1 MLILVSGGSGSGK
14 SEFAEGLVVSSGLSE
29 RIYLATM
36 QVWDEESVRRVERHR
51 QMRSGKGFA
60 TLECPTGLDRL
71 EVPAHSAVLLEDLSN
86 LSANEYFAPE
96 GGGKAAFDR
105 VLAGIEQ
112 ATASAE
118 LLVVVTNELF
128 SDGVR
133 YDPETAAYLELL
145 ASLNRAIAAKADQV
159 YEVVCG
165 IPVAWKEAKI

>member
-14 SEFAEGLVVSSGLSE
+14 SEFAEGLVTSSGLNE

-36 QVWDEESVRRVERHR
+36 QVWDDESVRRVERHR
-51 QMRSGKGFA
+51 QMRSGKGFQ
-60 TLECPTGLDRL
+60 TLECPTGLENL
-71 EVPAHSAVLLEDLSN
+71 EMPEHAAVLLEDLSN
-86 LSANEYFAPE
+86 LSANEYFAPA

-112 ATASAE
+112 AAARAD

-145 ASLNRAIAAKADQV
+145 ADLNRAIAAKADQV

-165 IPVAWKEAKI
+165 IPVAWKEVFT

>member
-29 RIYLATM
+29 RVYLATM

-71 EVPAHSAVLLEDLSN
+71 EVPARSAVLLEDLSN
-86 LSANEYFAPE
+86 LSANEYFAPK

-105 VLAGIEQ
+105 VLAGIQ
-112 ATASAE
+112 RAAASAE

-128 SDGVR
+128 SDGMR

-145 ASLNRAIAAKADQV
+145 AGLNRAIAAQADQV

-165 IPVAWKEAKI
+165 IPVAWKEAKT

>member
-14 SEFAEGLVVSSGLSE
+14 SEFAESLVVSSGLEE
-29 RIYLATM
+29 RVYLATM

-51 QMRSGKGFA
+51 AMRAGKGFQ
-60 TLECPTGLDRL
+60 TLECPTGLDKL
-71 EVPAHSAVLLEDLSN
+71 EVPSGSALLLEDLSN
-86 LSANEYFAPE
+86 LSANEYFAPQ
-96 GGGKAAFDR
+96 GGGKGAFDR
-105 VLAGIEQ
+105 VLAGVE
-112 ATASAE
+112 TAAARAG

-145 ASLNRAIAAKADQV
+145 ANLNRAIAAKAEQV

-165 IPVAWKEAKI
+165 IPVAWKEVFA